1 MATFIKCVLCDSTNL
16 QKVVDLGSIYHSAF
30 IDKPLT
36 KGKPH
41 EVYGKPLPTSL
52 YQCQDCDHVRMGE
65 FQPPDVMFREYFY
78 RSGTNPM
85 MIKELSDVGFSSEK
99 FLAAS
104 LNKKSHAPRKVL
116 DIGCNDHTLLK
127 GYDGQV
133 TFRVGVDPANYLKEL
148 NTSGLSDLFVNDYFD
163 LETHPEIKSAGPYE
177 IIFSIAMFYD
187 LPNPNKFVKELKEC
201 LSPQGVW
208 CCQMTDLA
216 STLRINA
223 FDNIGFEHICYYTL
237 KVFKKLVE
245 KHGLQLSHVEYN
257 GTNGGSFRAFVQH
270 DDQNHP
276 VRESVDLCLKL
287 EEDVLS
293 VKSWGQFFNTS
304 VSYAQRVRQLIFDL
318 NRRGKKVF
326 AYGASTKGNT
336 YLQFTGLTEKE
347 LPYCLEVSPF
357 KYGKYTLGS
366 NLYIVS
372 EDQGFGLRPDY
383 LLVLPWHFKEE
394 IIKKHKDWLSN
405 GGTFIF
411 PLPVPHLYNIQG
423 ETWL

>member
-1 MATFIKCVLCDSTNL
+1 MATASRNLIKCVLCDSTNL
-16 QKVVDLGSIYHSAF
+16 QKVVDLGQIYHSAF
-30 IDKPLT
+30 IDKPLK
-36 KGKPH
+36 KGQAH
-41 EVYGKPLPTSL
+41 ETYGKPLPACL

-85 MIKELSDVGFSSEK
+85 MVRELEEIASQVKGWIEEPIGFYE
-99 FLAAS
+99 
-104 LNKKSHAPRKVL
+104 NCKVL
-116 DIGCNDHTLLK
+116 DIGANDCTLLK
-127 GYDGQV
+127 NFNKNY
-133 TFRVGVDPANYLKEL
+133 FYRVGVDPANYCKEHSKD
-148 NTSGLSDLFVNDYFD
+148 NSELFINDYFD
-163 LETHPEIKSAGPYE
+163 LETHPEIKSEGPYDV
-177 IIFSIAMFYD
+177 ITSIAMFYD

-201 LSPQGVW
+201 LDANGVW
-208 CCQMTDLA
+208 CCQMTDLT

-237 KVFKKLVE
+237 KRFKKLVE
-245 KHGLQLSHVEYN
+245 SHGLQISHVEYN
-257 GTNGGSFRAFVQH
+257 DTNGGSFRTFIQH
-270 DDQNHP
+270 TGHP
-276 VRESVDLCLKL
+276 VDKSVDLCLQL
-287 EEDVLS
+287 EEETLLS
-293 VKSWGQFFNTS
+293 KNWNQFFSSS
-304 VSYAQRVRQLIFDL
+304 VAYAQQVRQLIINL

-336 YLQFTGLTEKE
+336 YLQFTGLTDKE

-372 EDQGFGLRPDY
+372 EEQGFNLRPDY
-383 LLVLPWHFKEE
+383 LLVLPWHFKKE
-394 IIKKHKDWLSN
+394 IIKKHKNWLSN